1 MADYRVISADTH
13 VIETPDLWRS
23 RIDPKYRDRCPRIV
37 NIEGKDVWIVDNLI
51 AGGAVI
57 GQGARVGMRFDQR
70 DELVKPVDSFDQVR
84 LGAYDPHEALK
95 DMDIDGIDV
104 AVIYPTEGFALYHEC
119 RDSELLTASLSAYNG
134 WLADF
139 CSAHPKRLKGVGFIN
154 VDDVQTGIKEM
165 ERFAKLGLVG
175 AHIPVYN
182 SRLRYNSPVF
192 EPLWAAAEDLDMSI
206 ALHINSNRPADHEEF
221 GLAGVAV
228 APLFFING
236 DYWPR
241 MSIADMIFSGVFD
254 RYPKLRLVV
263 VEYEAAWAAPF
274 LKRMDFQYEMSRTGI
289 MGHRLKDDKVPS
301 DHFHSNVYLGIMQ
314 DGLAIQLRE
323 IIGVDNLLWGND
335 YPHVESTFPRSQ
347 QFLEEIF
354 ADCTEEEKVKIAG
367 ANAER
372 VYRL

>member
-206 ALHINSNRPADHEEF
+206 ALHINSNRPRRPRRVWA
-221 GLAGVAV
+221 GRCGGRSPLLYQRRLLAQNVHSGHDLQRGVRPVPKA
-228 APLFFING
+228 AAG
-236 DYWPR
+236 
-241 MSIADMIFSGVFD
+241 SGGV
-254 RYPKLRLVV
+254 RGCLGR
-263 VEYEAAWAAPF
+263 
-274 LKRMDFQYEMSRTGI
+274 S
-289 MGHRLKDDKVPS
+289 VPET
-301 DHFHSNVYLGIMQ
+301 
-314 DGLAIQLRE
+314 DGLP
-323 IIGVDNLLWGND
+323 V
-335 YPHVESTFPRSQ
+335 
-347 QFLEEIF
+347 
-354 ADCTEEEKVKIAG
+354 
-367 ANAER
+367 
-372 VYRL
+372 